1 MFHADQPAE
10 EEEEDCEDDLKM
22 ESAKS
27 ESETEK
33 SETEKMEESTEE
45 NPDSDSNKATMEESS
60 GESPEPESEIGEG
73 KETMEEEENG
83 NSGNNEGIMD
93 DNGDTEEKDSEEPEN
108 TVRRLKP
115 RTSSLDTI
123 VLSYNSLNSLPE
135 SQYEGN
141 SNLTQLFQPITIQ
154 NNSIGQPNQLPN
166 QYQNYF
172 QEVGQDSRPKRD
184 SKVNP
189 GLKQTNKELN
199 SEQCCDCLKYLL
211 KVGISVALACCQT
224 VVRRLDQAQA
234 KVGCL

>member
-1 MFHADQPAE
+1 MFLADQPA

-45 NPDSDSNKATMEESS
+45 NQDSDSNKATMEDSS
-60 GESPEPESEIGEG
+60 GESPEPDSETGG
-73 KETMEEEENG
+73 KETMEEENG
-83 NSGNNEGIMD
+83 NSGNGNSSISRENMD
-93 DNGDTEEKDSEEPEN
+93 DNGDTEEKDSEETEN

-154 NNSIGQPNQLPN
+154 SNSVG
-166 QYQNYF
+166 QYQNHF
-172 QEVGQDSRPKRD
+172 QEVGQDSRPNRD

-189 GLKQTNKELN
+189 GLKQTNKEVN
-199 SEQCCDCLKYLL
+199 SEQCCVCLKYLL
-211 KVGISVALACCQT
+211 KVGISVALACCQS
-224 VVRRLDQAQA
+224 VVRKLDQAQA